1 MAGLKN
7 SPGDYITLHV
17 KPSSFPHHIDEL
29 LLEPEY
35 NIYADEIKRVVNIKT
50 VVQEAEKYN
59 TGAAIFWQENGNK
72 HIVLPP
78 FPITENR
85 VSLGE
90 LDTSLLYE
98 AMERKY
104 VVGIILVAWGSYSIG
119 IFQGDDLVESKTGTG
134 YVHKEHRR
142 GGGAK
147 EDLPAGL
154 KSKKKRLSKKS

>member
-1 MAGLKN
+1 M
-7 SPGDYITLHV
+7 
-17 KPSSFPHHIDEL
+17 
-29 LLEPEY
+29 
-35 NIYADEIKRVVNIKT
+35 VNIKT

-59 TGAAIFWQENGNK
+59 TWAAIFWQENGNK

-78 FPITENR
+78 FPITENK

-98 AMERKY
+98 ATERKY

-134 YVHKEHRR
+134 YIHK
-142 GGGAK
+142 
-147 EDLPAGL
+147 
-154 KSKKKRLSKKS
+154 